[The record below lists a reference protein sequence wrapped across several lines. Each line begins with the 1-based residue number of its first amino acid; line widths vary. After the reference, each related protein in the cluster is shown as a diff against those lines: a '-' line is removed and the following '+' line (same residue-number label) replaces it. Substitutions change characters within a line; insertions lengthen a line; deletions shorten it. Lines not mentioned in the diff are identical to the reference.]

1 MPDRSPRKKRRVTKE
16 MNKKVALLLVPLLLL
31 PLMSFGYAHF
41 TDKVVKKYKVH
52 VGSVMMEITG
62 VHVDYAKMPDV
73 DNDGVIFGDELI
85 ITTYEN
91 LDDCT
96 WYEEI
101 TADPVT
107 GGFVLDTTTWIHN
120 NGKLP
125 FTLTW
130 TALWDGPF
138 DEDPCFDP
146 PGPAGAMGTL
156 PIPPWSWSI
165 TIYKWHLNPDT
176 GAYERSGPFAPT
188 QTDYKPCDYIEVIQ
202 HINFEQPDPS
212 NPDQANWQKD
222 WQCKWIR
229 LWVTFTAEDIWYE
242 ISSDNVGTPGIP

>member
-1 MPDRSPRKKRRVTKE
+1 

-41 TDKVVKKYKVH
+41 TDKVVKKYKIH

-73 DNDGVIFGDELI
+73 DNDGVIFGDELLI
-85 ITTYEN
+85 DTFEN
-91 LDDCT
+91 PDDCT

-130 TALWDGPF
+130 LALWEGPL
-138 DEDPCFDP
+138 DDDPCFDA
-146 PGPAGAMGTL
+146 PGPARPMGEL

-165 TIYKWHLNPDT
+165 TVYKWHE
-176 GAYERSGPFAPT
+176 GVRSGPYAPT
-188 QTDYKPCDYIEVIQ
+188 QTDYKPSDYIEVIQ

-212 NPDQANWQKD
+212 IPGQELWQKE

-229 LWVTFTAEDIWYE
+229 LWVTFIAEDIYE
-242 ISSDNVGTPGIP
+242 ELGSETVGTPGVPS